1 MLNFLLRF
9 EEAQRKLWPDER
21 DCWDGE
27 GKARSCEWKES
38 VHRAA
43 VQLLQ
48 VPAGGDRGTDG
59 SDIAAVLR
67 HQCGETPKNVTEI
80 HTVLLSFTSTRQK
93 LPYSLREGRHLNITI
108 SKKLFKPQSYHSICF
123 QRAVLAVQLWRLN
136 MGLHGELSKVK
147 MQYFRRE
154 I

>member
-1 MLNFLLRF
+1 MQWHVSQELAKRCEESVERANISLLRGQEQMLIACF
-9 EEAQRKLWPDER
+9 
-21 DCWDGE
+21 
-27 GKARSCEWKES
+27 
-38 VHRAA
+38 H
-43 VQLLQ
+43 
-48 VPAGGDRGTDG
+48 G